1 MTIQE
6 QINEILKNKNIS
18 KYILSKNTEID
29 ESQLSK
35 FFNYKTNLSL
45 KNIMK
50 ILDYLEY
57 DILLVPKNKSI

>member
-6 QINEILKNKNIS
+6 QINEILKNKNIT
-18 KYILSKNTEID
+18 KYRLSKDTEID
-29 ESQLSK
+29 ENQINK

-45 KNIMK
+45 KNIIK

-57 DILLVPKNKSI
+57 EIMLIPKNKDI

>member
-6 QINEILKNKNIS
+6 QINEILKSKNIT
-18 KYILSKNTEID
+18 KYRLSKDTEID
-29 ESQLSK
+29 ESQLNK

-45 KNIMK
+45 KNIVK

-57 DILLVPKNKSI
+57 DILLIPKNKDT